1 MSQRIEAMPE
11 SEDSREVQFSQ
22 RKFPL
27 ASVLVPVLFLFLH
40 QIMLNAMAYL
50 RIFLYARK
58 SGLAGDEL
66 MRVFSRPDLFSEYL
80 LASDAQNYASI
91 WAMLLLI
98 PLYLLYLFRRRRRDP
113 LVLRLQRQ
121 AVTTYLESAV
131 LIIGTLGLTQL
142 WMSFLLLF
150 EEADNFVGRALRD
163 YLIQAEQLTSA
174 AGNLRLQIAAL
185 VVLVPI
191 AEELLFRGI
200 LQGELSLRFSR
211 TTRVLVSSVIFA
223 VFHLDLIQGSYVF
236 LAGIILALAYEL
248 TGSLLVPIFM
258 HILFNFI
265 GGGILQR
272 LLNLDEQ
279 ASSSLLI
286 LMFIF
291 IPLALAVLL
300 IWLRRDR
307 AGREKASY
315 TFNNDPSGKK

>member
-1 MSQRIEAMPE
+1 MAGKDMSQRIEAMPE

-66 MRVFSRPDLFSEYL
+66 MRVFSRPDLFYEYL

-174 AGNLRLQIAAL
+174 AGNLRL
-185 VVLVPI
+185 
-191 AEELLFRGI
+191 
-200 LQGELSLRFSR
+200 
-211 TTRVLVSSVIFA
+211 
-223 VFHLDLIQGSYVF
+223 
-236 LAGIILALAYEL
+236 
-248 TGSLLVPIFM
+248 
-258 HILFNFI
+258 
-265 GGGILQR
+265 
-272 LLNLDEQ
+272 
-279 ASSSLLI
+279 
-286 LMFIF
+286 
-291 IPLALAVLL
+291 
-300 IWLRRDR
+300 
-307 AGREKASY
+307 
-315 TFNNDPSGKK
+315 